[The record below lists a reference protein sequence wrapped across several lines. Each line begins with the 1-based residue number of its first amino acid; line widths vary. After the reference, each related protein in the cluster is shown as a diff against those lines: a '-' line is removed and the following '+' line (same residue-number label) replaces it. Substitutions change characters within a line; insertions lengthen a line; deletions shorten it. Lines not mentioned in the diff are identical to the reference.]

1 MKALINSFRI
11 GLILLA
17 AGIFY
22 SCEKKSVDSDSI
34 GTAEFSISIPDD
46 LSQAKSA
53 DSNVETGISYQVMVS
68 VEDMAGNAVFTDK
81 LIPVYTFGTGFV
93 SENIEIKTGE
103 FKLTKFMVID
113 PSGAVVF
120 AAPKAGSP
128 LAYLASRP
136 LPFNFNIYP
145 KQVTKIMP
153 EVLAVGDQPPS
164 QFGYASFGVQI
175 IKPLSFWTGAV
186 IDNPMIMAPF
196 PQFTEARLT
205 VYARDGWHYTF
216 KMFAGLNNLT
226 IRGGSEVYTFVLE
239 KEGFQPIKAEYKAS
253 VLIAATKENP
263 LYLRIPWDSQTY
275 KTITLQPGPDLGKDA
290 MVSNLEPDKNFG
302 AHKYFEATFI
312 SEPVL
317 TVMRSNRSLIW
328 FDLSQV
334 PKPSIIKKVIL
345 KLSYDV
351 PVPLSNTTVID
362 AVPGT
367 STWYGAVLQQIIEPW
382 EEGKV
387 TWNAQPKSTEI
398 NQVFISPFIRNANF
412 IEVDVTSLFITPS
425 MNALPNH
432 GMLFKLFPTEK
443 FSGFRFASSDFSD
456 ALMRPRLTVYFTP
469 I

>member
-1 MKALINSFRI
+1 MKILINSFRI

-17 AGIFY
+17 VVSFY
-22 SCEKKSVDSDSI
+22 SCEKNNVDSNSI
-34 GTAEFSISIPDD
+34 GTAEFSISTPDG
-46 LSQAKSA
+46 LSQSKSA
-53 DSNVETGISYQVMVS
+53 NSTDETAISFQILVS
-68 VEDMAGNAVFTDK
+68 VEDMTGNAIFTDK
-81 LIPVYTFGTGFV
+81 LIPIYTFGTSFV

-103 FKLTKFMVID
+103 FRLTKFMVID
-113 PSGAVVF
+113 PSGSVVF
-120 AAPKAGSP
+120 AAPRADSP

-175 IKPLSFWTGAV
+175 VKPLSFWAGVV

-196 PQFTEARLT
+196 PQFTEAKLT
-205 VYARDGWHYTF
+205 VYANDGWHYTF
-216 KMFAGLNNLT
+216 KMIAGLNNLI
-226 IRGGSEVYTFVLE
+226 IRGGSEIYTFVLE

-253 VLIAATKENP
+253 VLVAATKENP
-263 LYLRIPWDSQTY
+263 LYLKIPWDSQTY
-275 KTITLQPGPDLGKDA
+275 KSITLQPGPEAGKDA

-312 SEPVL
+312 SEPLL
-317 TVMRSNRSLIW
+317 TVMRSNRSMIW

-351 PVPLSNTTVID
+351 PVPISNTQVAD
-362 AVPGT
+362 AVPG
-367 STWYGAVLQQIIEPW
+367 SSLWYGAVLQQIVEPW

-387 TWNAQPKSTEI
+387 TWNTQPKSTEI
-398 NQVFISPFIRNANF
+398 NQLFISPFIKNANF
-412 IEVDVTSLFITPS
+412 IEVDVTPLFVSPN

-456 ALMRPRLTVYFTP
+456 VLMRPRLTVYFTP